1 MTFTYCNYLGDLE
14 LKKKET
20 PGCRLYEFLMVSGFL
35 LLHQLLPFIIGRS
48 LLTGV
53 RELV

>member
-20 PGCRLYEFLMVSGFL
+20 PGCRLYENPTYYAFS
-35 LLHQLLPFIIGRS
+35 
-48 LLTGV
+48 
-53 RELV
+53 